1 MQKSMGKTNELNTK
15 KKRVLPTQNTLF
27 DKAVTVTVLLFI
39 FL

>member
-1 MQKSMGKTNELNTK
+1 MQKSMEKRMNRIL
-15 KKRVLPTQNTLF
+15 KKRVLLTQNTLF